1 MKHPLLLI
9 LPLVLLAGSC
19 SIREQETINP
29 NEQDSP
35 VFYASIET
43 LAEPSTRAFVDAQM
57 RVLWNADDRI
67 SIFNKYTYNQEYRF
81 EGQTG
86 DNSGSFERVPSD
98 KFVTGNALDCIYA
111 IYPYA
116 ETTRID
122 NDGHISYV
130 IPATQAYREDS
141 FGPGAN
147 AMVSV
152 SEGND
157 LLFKN
162 LCGYFAFSLYGD
174 NVKVT
179 GITLQGNNQE
189 PLTGSVQIDA
199 ALGSDPAL
207 AFVPNQSGQKVS
219 LTFDSPVTLGSTEA
233 DATVFWMVLPPTLF
247 EKGITLTVRSRGNA
261 AFEKVTSSPLQ
272 IKRNTAT
279 ETTALRVNPDPAP
292 AGGKHPAIAPE
303 NRVSYLEWEDYNGAL
318 NRLVFDFTA
327 DSRLSQV
334 KVYGSMREGTVAP
347 ENILPIN
354 FTYSD
359 RGIGITGTSTYRETQ
374 TDNPSMIDGFKIDEI
389 YVYWDENTALY
400 DLYNYQTEAITG
412 QVTSPDDNLVSAFLF
427 NDFDFSIRY
436 DEDGNSIQWFGED
449 MEDISFRWEDGNLL
463 SLEETSRWSTH
474 EYKTLIDFE
483 YTEHENMWAGVPLM
497 LFILGFED
505 NELLMLSNDEIFG
518 LHTRN
523 LPSKAHMVATEDGQ
537 VDDSASVD
545 ITYSFDEAG
554 RVQTMTV
561 SYSGVQMKSIHF
573 HYGSDTPS
581 EPTIKNS
588 KKLVRQQSPT
598 FTYSI
603 ISEEYNS
610 DQINVLA
617 EVTSWYND
625 GSQSTEVCE
634 LGQRSFYCDRGFYDY
649 GSSWEMDQECWERMN
664 YMPSIKSS
672 SIEAYDDGGSKL
684 WKKTFVLDYG
694 SFQREM
700 FVRGGYVHY
709 FRWYDGTSF
718 QYAPVRKGLEDLSIQ
733 FPRNAYFEYRR
744 TSGTLHQ
751 PIGFM
756 MGKQAFTLYP
766 DEIEFPIPFVEGF
779 NPGGK

>member
-1 MKHPLLLI
+1 MKHPILLI

-19 SIREQETINP
+19 SIREQEAFVSLD
-29 NEQDSP
+29 QDSE
-35 VFYASIET
+35 VFYASIESPG
-43 LAEPSTRAFVDAQM
+43 EPSTRAFVDAQM
-57 RVLWNADDRI
+57 RVLWNADDRV
-67 SIFNKYTYNQEYRF
+67 SIFNKYTFNQEYRF

-86 DNSGSFERVPSD
+86 DNAGTFERVPSD
-98 KFVTGNALDCIYA
+98 KFVTGNSLDYVYA
-111 IYPYA
+111 IYPYT
-116 ETTRID
+116 ESTKID
-122 NDGHISYV
+122 NDGQISYV

-147 AMVSV
+147 TMVSV

-174 NVKVT
+174 DVKVT

-189 PLTGSVQIDA
+189 PLAGAVQVNA
-199 ALGSDPAL
+199 ALGADPSL
-207 AFVPNQSGQKVS
+207 VFVPNQSGKKVS
-219 LTFDSPVTLGSTEA
+219 LTFDSPVTLGRTEA
-233 DATVFWMVLPPTLF
+233 DATVFWLVLPPTLF

-272 IKRNTAT
+272 VKRNTAT
-279 ETTALRVNPDPAP
+279 KTTALRVNPDPAP

-303 NRVSYLEWEDYNGAL
+303 NRISYVEWEGYEGVL
-318 NRLVFDFTA
+318 NRFVYTYTS

-347 ENILPIN
+347 QNIYPVAYS
-354 FTYSD
+354 YSD
-359 RGIGITGTSTYRETQ
+359 AGIGITGTSTYQKTQ
-374 TDNPSMIDGFKIDEI
+374 RDDPSVVDGFKIDEI

-400 DLYNYQTEAITG
+400 DLYDYQTETLTG
-412 QVTSPDDNLVSAFLF
+412 QVTSPDDNLVSTFSF
-427 NDFDFSIRY
+427 SDIDFSIRY
-436 DEDGNSIQWFGED
+436 DEEGNAVKWFGDD
-449 MEDISFRWEDGNLL
+449 MDDISFRWEDGNLL
-463 SLEETSRWSTH
+463 TIEETSYWNTH
-474 EYKTLIDFE
+474 EYKTIIDYE
-483 YTEHENMWAGVPLM
+483 YMEHDNIWAGVPLV
-497 LFILGFED
+497 LFTLGFDD
-505 NELLMLSNDEIFG
+505 NELFMLSNDEIFG
-518 LHTRN
+518 LHTQK
-523 LPSKAHMVATEDGQ
+523 LPSKAHMVSTEDGQ
-537 VDDSASVD
+537 IDDSATIELS
-545 ITYSFDEAG
+545 YQFDEAG
-554 RVQTMTV
+554 RVRAMTI
-561 SYSGVQMKSIHF
+561 SGNGAQMKTIYL
-573 HYGSDTPS
+573 HYGSETPS

-588 KKLVRQQSPT
+588 KKLVRQQAPT

-603 ISEEYNS
+603 ITEEYNS
-610 DQINVLA
+610 DRINVFA
-617 EVTSWYND
+617 EVSSWYDD
-625 GSQSTEVCE
+625 GSQSTEVCD
-634 LGQRSFYCDRGFYDY
+634 LGQWSFYCDRSFYDY
-649 GSSWEMDQECWERMN
+649 GSSWEMDQDCWERMN
-664 YMPSIKSS
+664 YMPGIKSS
-672 SIEAYDDGGSKL
+672 SIEVFDDGGSKQ

-700 FVRGGYVHY
+700 FVRGGYLHY

-718 QYAPVRKGLEDLSIQ
+718 QYAPVRKGLEDFSIQ

-766 DEIEFPIPFVEGF
+766 DEIEFPIPFAEGF